1 MLLTVFIFILGLIVG
16 SFLNVV
22 VYRLKQKK
30 TFLRGRS
37 FCPSCKR
44 KLTLKDLVPLFSF
57 IFQKK
62 KCRYCKKKISWQYP
76 LVEAAVGLLFVLVW
90 WHHMG
95 LELNAWCSY
104 GGLDLVC
111 VLRDFIIASFLIIIF
126 VYDLKY
132 YLILD
137 KVSIPLII
145 IALIFN
151 LVLGMSFYNLLI
163 GGLVGGGFFL
173 VQYLISRGRWIGG
186 GDIRLGIA
194 MGIILGWPGVLLALF
209 LAYLIG
215 SVGAVILL
223 ALKKKKWGSEIP
235 LGTFLTVAT
244 FIWLLYGDIIWQ
256 AYSSWAFRW

>member
-1 MLLTVFIFILGLIVG
+1 
-16 SFLNVV
+16 
-22 VYRLKQKK
+22 
-30 TFLRGRS
+30 
-37 FCPSCKR
+37 
-44 KLTLKDLVPLFSF
+44 
-57 IFQKK
+57 
-62 KCRYCKKKISWQYP
+62 
-76 LVEAAVGLLFVLVW
+76 
-90 WHHMG
+90 MG